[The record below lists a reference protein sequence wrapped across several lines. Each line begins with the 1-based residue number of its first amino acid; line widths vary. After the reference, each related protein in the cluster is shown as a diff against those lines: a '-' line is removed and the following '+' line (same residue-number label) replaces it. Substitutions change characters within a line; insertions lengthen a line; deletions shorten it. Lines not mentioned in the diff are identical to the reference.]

1 MTEELLSNSVTAQ
14 TLFEALPDKTLEQWT
29 LWLQNNRNPA
39 RRTPYRIPYVKMGGG
54 VFYRTEELEKFVEW
68 EKARRLGS
76 IKLTGRAAEA
86 LRAFGIGEAGGG
98 TTGRKLNVTGI
109 NPQVDSVSGLPYVQI
124 ITSDPLMVYRVE
136 VEQAREIVRELS
148 EAITVCERSR
158 P

>member
-1 MTEELLSNSVTAQ
+1 MTDELLSNSVTAQ

-54 VFYRTEELEKFVEW
+54 VFYRTEELEKYVEW

-76 IKLTGRAAEA
+76 FKLSGRAAEA

-98 TTGRKLNVTGI
+98 TTGRKLNITTI
-109 NPQVDSVSGLPYVQI
+109 NPQVDSTSGLLYVQV
-124 ITSDPLMVYRVE
+124 ITNEPLMVYRIE
-136 VEQAREIVRELS
+136 VDQAREIVRELT
-148 EAITVCERSR
+148 EAVAVCERGHT
-158 P
+158 